1 MFYYKRTITSGRM
14 IEVEIYKS
22 IKKRDRKSVGR
33 SLKQNVTP
41 EKMKAANDIRAK
53 KKCRRLIAKNFI
65 AGDCYLTF
73 TFFEDLTEEEANRM
87 IDNFLRRLRYYR
99 RKHGMDELKF
109 IGCIECGKR
118 GNRWHGH
125 FVVNKIALEV
135 VTALWGKNGRVFC
148 EALYEDGG
156 FKDLANYIRKDVT
169 GKKRLKQSRN
179 LLPPDEEVRE
189 MKKKEIREIEAGVVP
204 VTPAGYYIADIE
216 QNYNDFT
223 GASFVFVMLPIGYR
237 TPRAVN

>member
-1 MFYYKRTITSGRM
+1 MYYYKRTITSGRM
-14 IEVEIYKS
+14 IEVEIYPS
-22 IKKRDRKSVGR
+22 IRKRDARSVTR
-33 SLKQNVTP
+33 SVRQNVTP
-41 EKMKAANDIRAK
+41 DKMKSYNDIQAK
-53 KKCRRLIAKNFI
+53 KKCRRIIAANFI
-65 AGDCYLTF
+65 PGDCYLTF
-73 TFFEDLTEEEANRM
+73 TFFEDMNEEEANRL

-135 VTALWGKNGRVFC
+135 VTALWGKNGRVYC
-148 EALYEDGG
+148 ESLYEEGG

-179 LLPPDEEVRE
+179 LKQPSEIVKE
-189 MKKKEIREIEAGVVP
+189 MKKREIRQIESGEVPAVV
-204 VTPAGYYIADIE
+204 AGYYIADMD
-216 QNYNDFT
+216 QSYNDITGTSFT
-223 GASFVFVMLPIGYR
+223 FTLLPVGYR
-237 TPRAVN
+237 TPRAVS

>member
-1 MFYYKRTITSGRM
+1 MFYYKKTITSGRM
-14 IEVEIYKS
+14 IEVEIYRS
-22 IKKRDRKSVGR
+22 IKKRDKKSVGR
-33 SLKQNVTP
+33 NFKQNVTP

-53 KKCRRLIAKNFI
+53 KKCRRTIAANFI
-65 AGDCYLTF
+65 PGDCYLTF
-73 TFFEDLTEEEANRM
+73 TFFEDLTEEEANRL

-99 RKHGMDELKF
+99 RRHGMDELKF

-118 GNRWHGH
+118 GKRWHGH

-135 VTALWGKNGRVFC
+135 VTELWGKNGRVYC

-179 LLPPDEEVRE
+179 LKQPTEVVKE
-189 MKKKEIREIEAGVVP
+189 MKKKEVREIESGVVP
-204 VTPAGYYIADIE
+204 EIPAGYYIADIE
-216 QNYNDFT
+216 QSYNDVT
-223 GASFVFVMLPIGYR
+223 GTSFVFTLLPVGFR